1 DQYSQTW
8 AKQRYLEGKK
18 ASMLRAAMSGM
29 VAFIKTYFFRLG
41 FLDGALGFAVCAMQ
55 AQSAFGKHFTLYCL
69 NLKNK

>member
-1 DQYSQTW
+1 
-8 AKQRYLEGKK
+8 
-18 ASMLRAAMSGM
+18 MLRAAMSGM